1 MLIRAQKQVEG
12 KIEFTLKKTKLFDRV
27 HGQLNERQIKVIRRM
42 LKEGPDGFKGGMT
55 AKKYIAITGAA
66 KATATRDLQELV
78 STNIFIPGGG
88 GRSVCYQI
96 KL

>member
-1 MLIRAQKQVEG
+1 
-12 KIEFTLKKTKLFDRV
+12 
-27 HGQLNERQIKVIRRM
+27 M
-42 LKEGPDGFKGGMT
+42 LKEGPSGFKGGMT

-78 STNIFIPGGG
+78 HINVLTPSGG

-96 KL
+96 NL

>member
-1 MLIRAQKQVEG
+1 
-12 KIEFTLKKTKLFDRV
+12 
-27 HGQLNERQIKVIRRM
+27 
-42 LKEGPDGFKGGMT
+42 MT

-78 STNIFIPGGG
+78 NTKIFIPGGG